1 MIRKED
7 NESTGLK
14 RVIEATWEYIPQ
26 LLLWVVLG
34 LALLIGKL
42 WIDIHDLSIR
52 VTDNNEMLSTTKLC
66 EHVELCTA
74 PISAE
79 MKNNLNRLSLS
90 LESQISSREATRIR
104 LLNVEER
111 VYSLKKEIDGYSDIE
126 SRIEFLEKK
135 VRK

>member
-52 VTDNNEMLSTTKLC
+52 VTDNNEMLSTAKLC
-66 EHVELCTA
+66 EHVELCIA
-74 PISAE
+74 PTSGE
-79 MKNNLNRLSLS
+79 MKNNLNRLSVS
-90 LESQISSREATRIR
+90 LESHISSREATRIR

-111 VYSLKKEIDGYSDIE
+111 VYSLKREIDGYSDIE
-126 SRIEFLEKK
+126 SRVEFLEKK
-135 VRK
+135 IRK